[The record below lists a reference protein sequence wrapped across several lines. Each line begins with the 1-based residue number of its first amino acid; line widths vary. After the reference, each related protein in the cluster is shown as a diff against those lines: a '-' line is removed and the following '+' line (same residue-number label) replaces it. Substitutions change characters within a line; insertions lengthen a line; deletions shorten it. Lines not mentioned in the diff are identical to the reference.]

1 LQCFTSL
8 KPVNNVAKTSI
19 TDEVMQALI
28 FVNCR
33 YTLHSEEAFKC
44 RLCFVQGSELGGHLG
59 SLFRGVLAIL
69 GAVRHSLHPGP
80 VHRGVSGSQ
89 GTKLNSKYQ
98 KGFTPSQKTSALL
111 MYI

>member
-1 LQCFTSL
+1 MLDLLQCFTSL

-44 RLCFVQGSELGGHLG
+44 RLCFAQG
-59 SLFRGVLAIL
+59 
-69 GAVRHSLHPGP
+69 
-80 VHRGVSGSQ
+80 
-89 GTKLNSKYQ
+89 
-98 KGFTPSQKTSALL
+98 
-111 MYI
+111 